1 MRLKD
6 KVAVVTGG
14 GGGIGRAIAGLFARE
29 GARVV
34 IGEISPARGKAV
46 VAEIEAAG
54 GQALWVPVDVA
65 DGTQIDGLFDRALEA
80 HGRLDVMVNNA
91 YGSPDTLSGDG
102 NLLDV
107 ADETWDRVMLTTLK
121 SVFRGTRRAVAE
133 MLKTGG
139 GSVVNMSSVNGT
151 HAFGMTSYSSAKG
164 AIIALTRS
172 ASVQYASQG
181 IRMNV
186 ICPGTIATGSTLPFM
201 ERVPGLRERVEAL
214 YPGGRIGQPE
224 EIANMALFLASDESS
239 FANGAVFT
247 VDGGLT
253 VGPASFDLV
262 EEMVEV
268 DAKQRGPT
276 Q

>member
-1 MRLKD
+1 MRLED

-14 GGGIGRAIAGLFARE
+14 GGGIGRAIARLFARE

-34 IGEISPARGKAV
+34 IGEISPERGEEA
-46 VAEIEAAG
+46 VAEIEAVG
-54 GQALWVPVDVA
+54 GRALLVPMDVSDMA
-65 DGTQIDGLFDRALEA
+65 QIDRLFDRTVEA

-91 YGSPDTLSGDG
+91 YGSRATLSGDG

-107 ADETWDRVMLTTLK
+107 AEETWDRIMLTTLK
-121 SVFRGTRRAVAE
+121 SVFRATQRAVAE

-151 HAFGMTSYSSAKG
+151 HAFGMTGYSSAKG
-164 AIIALTRS
+164 AIIAMTRS
-172 ASVQYASQG
+172 ASVQYARQG

-186 ICPGTIATGSTLPFM
+186 ICPGTIATLSTLPFM
-201 ERVPGLRERVEAL
+201 EQSPGLREKVEAL
-214 YPGGRIGQPE
+214 YPVGRIGQPE
-224 EIANMALFLASDESS
+224 EIANMALFLASEESS
-239 FANGAVFT
+239 FVNGAVFT

-253 VGPASFDLV
+253 VGPASFSLV

-268 DAKQRGPT
+268 DHQQKGEVR
-276 Q
+276 

>member
-14 GGGIGRAIAGLFARE
+14 GGGIGRAIARLFARE
-29 GARVV
+29 GARLV
-34 IGEISPARGKAV
+34 IGEISPERGEDV
-46 VAEIEAAG
+46 VAEIRAGG
-54 GQALWVPVDVA
+54 GQALLVPVDVA
-65 DGTQIDGLFDRALEA
+65 DMAHIDRLFDHALEA

-91 YGSPDTLSGDG
+91 YGSPATLSGDG

-107 ADETWDRVMLTTLK
+107 AEETWDRVMLTTLK
-121 SVFRGTRRAVAE
+121 SVFRGTQRAVAE

-172 ASVQYASQG
+172 ASVQYARQG

-186 ICPGTIATGSTLPFM
+186 ICPGTIATGSTLPFL
-201 ERVPGLRERVEAL
+201 EQVPGLRQKVEAL

-224 EIANMALFLASDESS
+224 EIASVALFLASDESS
-239 FANGAVFT
+239 FVNGAVFT

-253 VGPASFDLV
+253 VGPAHFDLV
-262 EEMVEV
+262 EEMAMLDRRQKGE
-268 DAKQRGPT
+268 GG
-276 Q
+276 